1 MSKIGIA
8 KMNENIKPFIKFFID
23 IAISLFSLIVSYAF
37 LYSFKFIGNNIID
50 IFSQFSL
57 FVLGYIIS
65 SYITKNYA
73 SIWAYASLNEIF
85 RLASNV
91 LMSFLIL
98 VIFAFVLRLE
108 VNYKVLILFYLLFS
122 FFAANARILRRFIKE
137 REDILPGTKK
147 TIIVG
152 ANKKTNEFLKN
163 PHNRNSYN
171 ILGILDDKYD
181 KGKKIFDY
189 NIIGTTADLKNIIKE
204 LDIEIVI
211 YSGIFDD
218 NLFLKKSLL
227 REVIN
232 LSVSF
237 LTIDQSLKQDI
248 PLSLSSMNQVREIE
262 DTLLNKVDSENSKN
276 ILVTGGGG
284 YIGIH
289 LVNML
294 LDDDYNVT
302 ILDNFTFGKNSINH
316 IKDHPKLTVIDG
328 DVANIK
334 DLVKAVKNNKYV
346 IALAAIVGDPASSID
361 AEETLNLNYESSK
374 ILTEICNFYEVEKLV
389 FASSCSV
396 YGASTSGYLTED
408 SALNPVSL
416 YARTRIYSENYILD
430 NSKITSPTILR
441 LSTVFGFSPRMRYD
455 LVVNTLLIRALRDKK
470 FSVFGGDQWR
480 PFVHC
485 KDVARAFKL
494 VIESDKKVTHKQI
507 FNVGSDDMNFTIDQI
522 GDKVSAKFPEAEYN
536 TVDEDVD
543 KRNYKVSFNKIVTQ
557 LGFEKKYDIEMGLD
571 EMIEKISQDDSLLD
585 YEDKVYS
592 NFSQLKDSFSES

>member
-1 MSKIGIA
+1 
-8 KMNENIKPFIKFFID
+8 MNEYTKPFVKFFID
-23 IAISLFSLIVSYAF
+23 IVISLFSLIISYAF
-37 LYSFKFIGNNIID
+37 LYNFQYIVNNTID
-50 IFSQFSL
+50 ILSL
-57 FVLGYIIS
+57 FSIFILGYIIS
-65 SYITKNYA
+65 SYLTKNYA

-91 LMSFLIL
+91 LISFLFLI
-98 VIFAFVLRLE
+98 IFAFFFRLE
-108 VNYKVLILFYLLFS
+108 INYKALILFYLLFS
-122 FFAANARILRRFIKE
+122 FFAANARLLRRFIKE
-137 REDILPGTKK
+137 REDILFGTKK

-181 KGKKIFDY
+181 KGKKIFNY
-189 NIIGTTADLKNIIKE
+189 NVIGTTADLKNIIKE

-211 YSGIFDD
+211 YSGVFDD
-218 NLFLKKSLL
+218 NLFLKKSFL

-237 LTIDQSLKQDI
+237 LTIEQSLKQDI

-262 DTLLNKVDSENSKN
+262 DTLLHKVDSEKSKN
-276 ILVTGGGG
+276 ILVTGGAG

-289 LVNML
+289 LVQML

-316 IKDHPKLTVIDG
+316 IKDHPKLTVIEG

-346 IALAAIVGDPASSID
+346 VALAAIVGDPASSID

-408 SALNPVSL
+408 SPLNPVSL

-441 LSTVFGFSPRMRYD
+441 LSTVFGFSSRMRYD

-485 KDVARAFKL
+485 NDVARAFKL
-494 VIESDKKVTHKQI
+494 IIESDRKVTHKQI

-543 KRNYKVSFNKIVTQ
+543 KRNYKVSFNKIITQ
-557 LGFEKKYDIEMGLD
+557 LGFEKKYDIEMGLE
-571 EMIEKISQDDSLLD
+571 EMIEKINEDDSLLD
-585 YEDKVYS
+585 YEDKIYS
-592 NFSQLKDSFSES
+592 NFSQLKDSFSEW

>member
-1 MSKIGIA
+1 
-8 KMNENIKPFIKFFID
+8 MNEYTKPFVKFFID
-23 IAISLFSLIVSYAF
+23 IVISLFSLIISYAF
-37 LYSFKFIGNNIID
+37 LYNFQFIGNNTID
-50 IFSQFSL
+50 ILSL
-57 FVLGYIIS
+57 FSVFILGYIIS
-65 SYITKNYA
+65 SYLTKNYA

-91 LMSFLIL
+91 LISFLFLI
-98 VIFAFVLRLE
+98 IFAFFFRLE
-108 VNYKVLILFYLLFS
+108 INYKALILFYLLFS
-122 FFAANARILRRFIKE
+122 FFAANARLLRRFIKE
-137 REDILPGTKK
+137 REDILFGTKK

-181 KGKKIFDY
+181 KGKKIFNY
-189 NIIGTTADLKNIIKE
+189 NVIGTTADLKNIIKE

-211 YSGIFDD
+211 YSGVFDD
-218 NLFLKKSLL
+218 NLFLKKSFL

-237 LTIDQSLKQDI
+237 LTIEQSLKQDI

-262 DTLLNKVDSENSKN
+262 DTLLHKVDSEKSKN
-276 ILVTGGGG
+276 ILVTGGAG

-289 LVNML
+289 LVQML

-316 IKDHPKLTVIDG
+316 IKDHPKLTVIEG

-346 IALAAIVGDPASSID
+346 VALAAIVGDPASSIN

-408 SALNPVSL
+408 SPLNPVSL

-485 KDVARAFKL
+485 NDVARAFKL
-494 VIESDKKVTHKQI
+494 IIESDRKVTHKQI

-543 KRNYKVSFNKIVTQ
+543 KRNYKVSFNKIITQ
-557 LGFEKKYDIEMGLD
+557 LGFEKKYDIEMGLE
-571 EMIEKISQDDSLLD
+571 EMIEKINEDNSLLD
-585 YEDKVYS
+585 YEDKIYS
-592 NFSQLKDSFSES
+592 NFSQLKDSFSE

>member
-1 MSKIGIA
+1 
-8 KMNENIKPFIKFFID
+8 MNEYTKPFIKFFID
-23 IAISLFSLIVSYAF
+23 VFIALFSLIISYAF
-37 LYSFKFIGNNIID
+37 LYNFQFIGSNAID
-50 IFSQFSL
+50 ILSLFSL
-57 FVLGYIIS
+57 FMFGYIIS
-65 SYITKNYA
+65 SYLTKNYA

-91 LMSFLIL
+91 VISFLI
-98 VIFAFVLRLE
+98 VIISAFFFGLE
-108 VNYKVLILFYLLFS
+108 INYKALILFYLLFS
-122 FFAANARILRRFIKE
+122 FFAANARLLRRFIKE
-137 REDILPGTKK
+137 REDILFGTKK
-147 TIIVG
+147 TIIIG

-163 PHNRNSYN
+163 PHNRHSYN
-171 ILGILDDKYD
+171 IIGILDDKYD
-181 KGKKIFDY
+181 KGKKIFNYDV
-189 NIIGTTADLKNIIKE
+189 IGTTADLKKIIKE
-204 LDIEIVI
+204 KDIEIVI
-211 YSGIFDD
+211 YSGVFDD
-218 NLFLKKSLL
+218 NLFLKKSFL

-237 LTIDQSLKQDI
+237 LTIEQSLKQDI

-262 DTLLNKVDSENSKN
+262 DTLLHKVDSEKSKN
-276 ILVTGGGG
+276 ILVTGGAG

-289 LVNML
+289 LVQML

-302 ILDNFTFGKNSINH
+302 ILDNFTFGKSSINH
-316 IKDHPKLTVIDG
+316 IINHPKLTVIEG

-334 DLVKAVKNNKYV
+334 DLVKAVKNNRYV

-408 SALNPVSL
+408 SPLNPVSL

-455 LVVNTLLIRALRDKK
+455 LVVNTLLIRALKDKK

-485 KDVARAFKL
+485 YDVARAFKL
-494 VIESDKKVTHKQI
+494 AIESDRKATHKQI

-522 GDKVSAKFPEAEYN
+522 GDKVSAKFPHAEYN

-543 KRNYKVSFNKIVTQ
+543 KRNYKVSFDKITTK

-571 EMIEKISQDDSLLD
+571 EMIEKINEDDSLLD
-585 YEDKVYS
+585 YEDKIYS
-592 NFSQLKDSFSES
+592 NFSQLKDSFLES

>member
-1 MSKIGIA
+1 
-8 KMNENIKPFIKFFID
+8 MNEYTKPFIKFLID
-23 IAISLFSLIVSYAF
+23 IIISQFSLIVSYAF
-37 LYSFKFIGNNIID
+37 LYNFQFIGNNFLD
-50 IFSQFSL
+50 ILSLFSL
-57 FVLGYIIS
+57 FMFGYIVS
-65 SYITKNYA
+65 SYLTKNYA

-91 LMSFLIL
+91 VISFLI
-98 VIFAFVLRLE
+98 VIISAFFFGLE
-108 VNYKVLILFYLLFS
+108 INYKALILFYLLFS
-122 FFAANARILRRFIKE
+122 FFAANARLLRRFIKE
-137 REDILPGTKK
+137 REDILFGTKK
-147 TIIVG
+147 TIIIG

-163 PHNRNSYN
+163 PHNRHSYN
-171 ILGILDDKYD
+171 IIGILDDKYD
-181 KGKKIFDY
+181 KGKKIFNYDV
-189 NIIGTTADLKNIIKE
+189 IGTTADLKKIIKE
-204 LDIEIVI
+204 KDIEIVI
-211 YSGIFDD
+211 YSGVFDD
-218 NLFLKKSLL
+218 NLFLKKSFL

-237 LTIDQSLKQDI
+237 LTIEQSLKQDI

-262 DTLLNKVDSENSKN
+262 DTLLHKVDSEKSKN
-276 ILVTGGGG
+276 ILVTGGAG

-289 LVNML
+289 LVQML

-302 ILDNFTFGKNSINH
+302 ILDNFTFGKSSINH
-316 IKDHPKLTVIDG
+316 IINHPKLTVIEG

-334 DLVKAVKNNKYV
+334 DLVKAVKNNRYV

-408 SALNPVSL
+408 SPLNPVSL

-455 LVVNTLLIRALRDKK
+455 LVVNTLLIRALKDKK

-485 KDVARAFKL
+485 YDVARAFKL
-494 VIESDKKVTHKQI
+494 AIESDRKATHKQI

-522 GDKVSAKFPEAEYN
+522 GDKVSAKFPHAEYN

-543 KRNYKVSFNKIVTQ
+543 KRNYKVSFDKITTK

-571 EMIEKISQDDSLLD
+571 EMIEKINEDDSLLD
-585 YEDKVYS
+585 YEDKIYS
-592 NFSQLKDSFSES
+592 NFSQLKDSFLES

>member
-1 MSKIGIA
+1 MSKMRIDN
-8 KMNENIKPFIKFFID
+8 MNENIKPIIKFLID
-23 IAISLFSLIVSYAF
+23 IVISLFSLIICYAF
-37 LYSFKFIGNNIID
+37 LYSFKFVGNNAVD
-50 IFSQFSL
+50 IFFQFSL
-57 FVLGYIIS
+57 FMFGYIIS
-65 SYITKNYA
+65 SYLTKNYA

-91 LMSFLIL
+91 LISFLIL
-98 VIFAFVLRLE
+98 IISAFFIGLE
-108 VNYKVLILFYLLFS
+108 INYKALILFYLLFS
-122 FFAANARILRRFIKE
+122 FFAANARLLRRFIKE
-137 REDILPGTKK
+137 REDILFGTKK

-152 ANKKTNEFLKN
+152 VNKKTNEFLKN

-171 ILGILDDKYD
+171 IIGILDDKYD

-189 NIIGTTADLKNIIKE
+189 NVIGTTADLKNIIKE
-204 LDIEIVI
+204 YDIEIVI

-237 LTIDQSLKQDI
+237 LTIEQSLKQDI

-262 DTLLNKVDSENSKN
+262 DTLLNKMDSQKSKN
-276 ILVTGGGG
+276 ILVTGGAG

-289 LVNML
+289 LVQML

-316 IKDHPKLTVIDG
+316 IIDHPRLNVIEG

-334 DLVKAVKNNKYV
+334 DLVKAVKNNRYV
-346 IALAAIVGDPASSID
+346 VALAAIVGDPASSID

-408 SALNPVSL
+408 SPLNPVSL

-485 KDVARAFKL
+485 NDVARAFKL
-494 VIESDKKVTHKQI
+494 AIESDKKVTHKQI

-571 EMIEKISQDDSLLD
+571 EMIDKIIKDDSLLD

-592 NFSQLKDSFSES
+592 NFSQLKDSFLES

>member
-1 MSKIGIA
+1 
-8 KMNENIKPFIKFFID
+8 MNENIKPFIKFFID

-50 IFSQFSL
+50 ISSQFSL

-98 VIFAFVLRLE
+98 VIFAFALRIE

-122 FFAANARILRRFIKE
+122 FFAANARLLRRFINE
-137 REDILPGTKK
+137 REDILSGTKK

-248 PLSLSSMNQVREIE
+248 PLSISSMNQVREIE

-543 KRNYKVSFNKIVTQ
+543 KRNYKVSFNKIVKQ

>member
-1 MSKIGIA
+1 MK
-8 KMNENIKPFIKFFID
+8 EYTKPFIKFFID
-23 IAISLFSLIVSYAF
+23 VFIALFSLIISYAF
-37 LYSFKFIGNNIID
+37 LYNFQFIGSNAID
-50 IFSQFSL
+50 ILSLFSL
-57 FVLGYIIS
+57 FMFGYIIS
-65 SYITKNYA
+65 SYLTKNYA

-91 LMSFLIL
+91 VISFLI
-98 VIFAFVLRLE
+98 VIISALFFGLE
-108 VNYKVLILFYLLFS
+108 INYKALILFYLLFS
-122 FFAANARILRRFIKE
+122 FFAANARLLRRFIKE
-137 REDILPGTKK
+137 REDILFGTKK
-147 TIIVG
+147 TIIIG

-163 PHNRNSYN
+163 PHNRHSYN
-171 ILGILDDKYD
+171 IIGILDDKYD
-181 KGKKIFDY
+181 KGKKIFNYDV
-189 NIIGTTADLKNIIKE
+189 IGTTADLKKIIKE
-204 LDIEIVI
+204 KDIEIVI
-211 YSGIFDD
+211 YSGVFDD
-218 NLFLKKSLL
+218 NLFLKKSFL

-237 LTIDQSLKQDI
+237 LTIEQSLKQDI

-262 DTLLNKVDSENSKN
+262 DTLLHKVDSEKSKN
-276 ILVTGGGG
+276 ILVTGGAG

-289 LVNML
+289 LVQML

-302 ILDNFTFGKNSINH
+302 ILDNFTFGKSSINH
-316 IKDHPKLTVIDG
+316 IINHPKLTIIEG

-334 DLVKAVKNNKYV
+334 DLVKAVKNNRYV

-408 SALNPVSL
+408 SPLNPVSL

-455 LVVNTLLIRALRDKK
+455 LVVNTLLIRALKDKK

-485 KDVARAFKL
+485 YDVARAFKL
-494 VIESDKKVTHKQI
+494 AIESDRKATHKQI
-507 FNVGSDDMNFTIDQI
+507 FNVGSNDMNFTIDQI
-522 GDKVSAKFPEAEYN
+522 GDKVSAKFPHAEYN

-543 KRNYKVSFNKIVTQ
+543 KRNYKVSFDKITTK

-571 EMIEKISQDDSLLD
+571 EMIEKINEDDSLLD
-585 YEDKVYS
+585 YEDKIYS
-592 NFSQLKDSFSES
+592 NFSQLKDSFLES

>member
-1 MSKIGIA
+1 
-8 KMNENIKPFIKFFID
+8 MNENIKSIIKFLID
-23 IAISLFSLIVSYAF
+23 IVISLFSLIISYAF
-37 LYSFKFIGNNIID
+37 LYSFKFVGNNAVD

-57 FVLGYIIS
+57 FMFGYIVS
-65 SYITKNYA
+65 SYLTKNYA
-73 SIWAYASLNEIF
+73 SIWAYASLNEVF

-91 LMSFLIL
+91 LISFLIL
-98 VIFAFVLRLE
+98 IISAFLFGLNI
-108 VNYKVLILFYLLFS
+108 NYKALILFYLLFS
-122 FFAANARILRRFIKE
+122 FFAANARLLRRFINE
-137 REDILPGTKK
+137 REDILLGTKK

-163 PHNRNSYN
+163 PNNRNSYN
-171 ILGILDDKYD
+171 IVGILDDKYD
-181 KGKKIFDY
+181 KGKKISNYDV
-189 NIIGTTADLKNIIKE
+189 IGTTADFRKIIKE
-204 LDIEIVI
+204 KDIEIVI
-211 YSGIFDD
+211 YSGVFDD
-218 NLFLKKSLL
+218 NLFLKKSFL

-237 LTIDQSLKQDI
+237 LTIEQSLKQDI

-262 DTLLNKVDSENSKN
+262 DTLLHKVDSEKSKN
-276 ILVTGGGG
+276 ILVTGGAG

-289 LVNML
+289 LVQML

-302 ILDNFTFGKNSINH
+302 ILDNFTFGKSSINH
-316 IKDHPKLTVIDG
+316 IINHPKLTVIEG
-328 DVANIK
+328 DVTNIK
-334 DLVKAVKNNKYV
+334 DLVKAVKNNRYV

-389 FASSCSV
+389 FASTCSV

-408 SALNPVSL
+408 SPLNPVSL

-455 LVVNTLLIRALRDKK
+455 LVVNTLLIRALKDKK

-485 KDVARAFKL
+485 YDVARAFKL
-494 VIESDKKVTHKQI
+494 AIESDRKATHKQI
-507 FNVGSDDMNFTIDQI
+507 FNVGSDDMNFTINQI
-522 GDKVSAKFPEAEYN
+522 GDKVSAKFPHAEYN
-536 TVDEDVD
+536 IVDEDVD
-543 KRNYKVSFNKIVTQ
+543 KRNYKVSFDKITTK

-571 EMIEKISQDDSLLD
+571 EMIEKINEDDSLLD
-585 YEDKVYS
+585 YEDKIYS
-592 NFSQLKDSFSES
+592 NFSQLKDSFLES

>member
-1 MSKIGIA
+1 
-8 KMNENIKPFIKFFID
+8 MNEYTKPFIKFFID
-23 IAISLFSLIVSYAF
+23 VFIALFSLIISYAF
-37 LYSFKFIGNNIID
+37 LYNFQFIGSNATD
-50 IFSQFSL
+50 ILSLFSL
-57 FVLGYIIS
+57 FMFGYIIS
-65 SYITKNYA
+65 SYLTKNYA

-91 LMSFLIL
+91 VISFLIL
-98 VIFAFVLRLE
+98 TISAFFFGLE
-108 VNYKVLILFYLLFS
+108 INYKALILFYLLFS
-122 FFAANARILRRFIKE
+122 FFAANARLLRRFIKE
-137 REDILPGTKK
+137 REDILLGTKK

-152 ANKKTNEFLKN
+152 VNKKTNEFLKN

-189 NIIGTTADLKNIIKE
+189 NVIGTTADLKNIIKE

-211 YSGIFDD
+211 YSGIFDN

-237 LTIDQSLKQDI
+237 LTIEQSLKQDI
-248 PLSLSSMNQVREIE
+248 PLSLSTMNQVREIE
-262 DTLLNKVDSENSKN
+262 DTLLKKVDSEKSKN
-276 ILVTGGGG
+276 ILVTGGAG

-289 LVNML
+289 LVQML

-316 IKDHPKLTVIDG
+316 IKDHPKLTVIEG

-408 SALNPVSL
+408 SPLNPVSL

-494 VIESDKKVTHKQI
+494 AIESDKKVTHKQI

-571 EMIEKISQDDSLLD
+571 EMIDKIIKDDSLLD

-592 NFSQLKDSFSES
+592 NFSQLKDSFLES

>member
-1 MSKIGIA
+1 MRIDN
-8 KMNENIKPFIKFFID
+8 MNENIKPIIKFLID
-23 IAISLFSLIVSYAF
+23 IVISLFSLIICYAF
-37 LYSFKFIGNNIID
+37 LYSFKFVGNNAVD
-50 IFSQFSL
+50 IFFQFSL
-57 FVLGYIIS
+57 FMFGYIIS
-65 SYITKNYA
+65 SYLTKNYA

-91 LMSFLIL
+91 LISFLIL
-98 VIFAFVLRLE
+98 IISAFFIGLE
-108 VNYKVLILFYLLFS
+108 INYKALILFYLLFS
-122 FFAANARILRRFIKE
+122 FFAANARLLRRFIKE
-137 REDILPGTKK
+137 REDILFGTKK

-152 ANKKTNEFLKN
+152 VNKKTNEFLKN

-171 ILGILDDKYD
+171 IIGILDDKYD

-189 NIIGTTADLKNIIKE
+189 NVIGTTADLKNIIKE
-204 LDIEIVI
+204 YDIEIVI

-237 LTIDQSLKQDI
+237 LTIEQSLKQDI

-262 DTLLNKVDSENSKN
+262 DTLLNKMDSQKSKN
-276 ILVTGGGG
+276 ILVTGGAG

-289 LVNML
+289 LVQML

-316 IKDHPKLTVIDG
+316 IIDHPRLNVIEG

-334 DLVKAVKNNKYV
+334 DLVKAVKNNRYV
-346 IALAAIVGDPASSID
+346 VALAAIVGDPASSID

-408 SALNPVSL
+408 SPLNPVSL

-485 KDVARAFKL
+485 NDVARAFKL
-494 VIESDKKVTHKQI
+494 AIESDKKVTHKQI

-571 EMIEKISQDDSLLD
+571 EMIDKIIKDDSLLD

-592 NFSQLKDSFSES
+592 NFSQLKDSFLES

>member
-1 MSKIGIA
+1 
-8 KMNENIKPFIKFFID
+8 MNENIKPIIKFLID
-23 IAISLFSLIVSYAF
+23 IVISLLSLIISYAF
-37 LYSFKFIGNNIID
+37 LYSFKFVGNNAVD
-50 IFSQFSL
+50 IFSQFNL
-57 FVLGYIIS
+57 FIFGYIIS
-65 SYITKNYA
+65 SYLTKNYA

-91 LMSFLIL
+91 VISFLI
-98 VIFAFVLRLE
+98 VIIFAFFFGLQI
-108 VNYKVLILFYLLFS
+108 NYKALILFYLLFS
-122 FFAANARILRRFIKE
+122 FFAASARLLRRFIKE
-137 REDILPGTKK
+137 REDILFGAKK

-152 ANKKTNEFLKN
+152 ANKKANEFLKN

-171 ILGILDDKYD
+171 IVGILDDKYER
-181 KGKKIFDY
+181 GKKVFNYDV
-189 NIIGTTADLKNIIKE
+189 IGTTADLKNIIKE
-204 LDIEIVI
+204 FDIEIVI

-262 DTLLNKVDSENSKN
+262 DTLLHKVDSEKSKN
-276 ILVTGGGG
+276 VLVTGGAG

-289 LVNML
+289 LVQML
-294 LDDDYNVT
+294 LDDDYDVT
-302 ILDNFTFGKNSINH
+302 ILDNFTFGKSSINH
-316 IKDHPKLTVIDG
+316 IKDHPKLTVMEG

-334 DLVKAVKNNKYV
+334 DLVKAVKNNTYV

-408 SALNPVSL
+408 SPLNPVSL

-485 KDVARAFKL
+485 NDVARAFKL
-494 VIESDKKVTHKQI
+494 VIESDKKETHKQI

-522 GDKVSAKFPEAEYN
+522 GDKVSTKFPEAEYN

-557 LGFEKKYDIEMGLD
+557 LGFEKNYDIEMGLD
-571 EMIEKISQDDSLLD
+571 EMIEKINEDDSLLD

>member
-1 MSKIGIA
+1 
-8 KMNENIKPFIKFFID
+8 MNEYIKPFIKFFID
-23 IAISLFSLIVSYAF
+23 VFIALFSLIISYAF
-37 LYSFKFIGNNIID
+37 LYNFQFIGSNAID
-50 IFSQFSL
+50 ILSLFSL
-57 FVLGYIIS
+57 FMFGYIIS
-65 SYITKNYA
+65 SYLTKNYA

-91 LMSFLIL
+91 VISFLI
-98 VIFAFVLRLE
+98 VIISAFFFGLE
-108 VNYKVLILFYLLFS
+108 INYKALILFYLLFS
-122 FFAANARILRRFIKE
+122 FFAANARLLRRFIKE
-137 REDILPGTKK
+137 REDILFGTKK
-147 TIIVG
+147 TIIIG

-163 PHNRNSYN
+163 PHNRHSYN
-171 ILGILDDKYD
+171 IIGILDDKYD
-181 KGKKIFDY
+181 KGKKIFNYDV
-189 NIIGTTADLKNIIKE
+189 IGTTADLKKIIEEK
-204 LDIEIVI
+204 DIEIVI
-211 YSGIFDD
+211 YSGVFDN
-218 NLFLKKSLL
+218 NLFLKKSFL

-237 LTIDQSLKQDI
+237 LTIEQSLKQDI

-262 DTLLNKVDSENSKN
+262 DTLLHKVDSEKSKN
-276 ILVTGGGG
+276 ILVTGGAG

-289 LVNML
+289 LVQML

-302 ILDNFTFGKNSINH
+302 ILDNFTFGKSSINH
-316 IKDHPKLTVIDG
+316 IINHPKLTVIEG

-334 DLVKAVKNNKYV
+334 DLVKAVKNNRYV

-408 SALNPVSL
+408 SPLNPVSL

-455 LVVNTLLIRALRDKK
+455 LVVNTLLIRALKDKK

-485 KDVARAFKL
+485 YDVARAFKL
-494 VIESDKKVTHKQI
+494 AIESDRKATHKQI

-522 GDKVSAKFPEAEYN
+522 GDKVSAKFPHAEYN

-543 KRNYKVSFNKIVTQ
+543 KRNYKVSFDKITTK
-557 LGFEKKYDIEMGLD
+557 LGFEKKYDIEMGLN
-571 EMIEKISQDDSLLD
+571 EMIEKINEDDSLLD
-585 YEDKVYS
+585 YEDKIYS
-592 NFSQLKDSFSES
+592 NFSQLKDSFLES

>member
-1 MSKIGIA
+1 
-8 KMNENIKPFIKFFID
+8 MNEYTKPFIKFFID
-23 IAISLFSLIVSYAF
+23 VFIALFSLIISYAF
-37 LYSFKFIGNNIID
+37 LYNFQFIGSNAID
-50 IFSQFSL
+50 ILSLFSL
-57 FVLGYIIS
+57 FMFGYIIS
-65 SYITKNYA
+65 SYLTKNYA

-91 LMSFLIL
+91 VISFLI
-98 VIFAFVLRLE
+98 VIISAFFFGLE
-108 VNYKVLILFYLLFS
+108 INYKALILFYLLFS
-122 FFAANARILRRFIKE
+122 FFAANARLLRRFIKE
-137 REDILPGTKK
+137 REDILFGTKK
-147 TIIVG
+147 TIIIG

-163 PHNRNSYN
+163 PHNRHSYN
-171 ILGILDDKYD
+171 IIGILDDKYD
-181 KGKKIFDY
+181 KGKKIFNYDV
-189 NIIGTTADLKNIIKE
+189 IGTTADLKKIIKE
-204 LDIEIVI
+204 KDIEIVI
-211 YSGIFDD
+211 YSGVFDD
-218 NLFLKKSLL
+218 NLFLKKSFL

-237 LTIDQSLKQDI
+237 LTIEQSLKQDI

-262 DTLLNKVDSENSKN
+262 DTLLHKVDSEKSKN
-276 ILVTGGGG
+276 ILVTGGAG

-289 LVNML
+289 LVQML

-302 ILDNFTFGKNSINH
+302 ILDNFTFGKSSINH
-316 IKDHPKLTVIDG
+316 IINHPKLTVIEG

-334 DLVKAVKNNKYV
+334 DLVKAVKNNRYV

-408 SALNPVSL
+408 SPLNPVSL

-455 LVVNTLLIRALRDKK
+455 LVVNTLLIRALKDKK

-485 KDVARAFKL
+485 YDVARAFKL
-494 VIESDKKVTHKQI
+494 AIESDRKATHKQI

-522 GDKVSAKFPEAEYN
+522 GDKVSAKFPHAEYN

-543 KRNYKVSFNKIVTQ
+543 KRNYKVSFDKITTK
-557 LGFEKKYDIEMGLD
+557 LGFEKKYDIEMGLN
-571 EMIEKISQDDSLLD
+571 EMIEKINEDDSLLD
-585 YEDKVYS
+585 YEDKIYS
-592 NFSQLKDSFSES
+592 NFSQLKDSFLES

>member
-1 MSKIGIA
+1 
-8 KMNENIKPFIKFFID
+8 MNEYTKPFIKFFID
-23 IAISLFSLIVSYAF
+23 VFIALFSLIISYAF
-37 LYSFKFIGNNIID
+37 LYNFQFIGSNAID
-50 IFSQFSL
+50 ILSLFSL
-57 FVLGYIIS
+57 FMFGYIIS
-65 SYITKNYA
+65 SYLTKNYA

-91 LMSFLIL
+91 VISFLI
-98 VIFAFVLRLE
+98 VIISAFFFGLE
-108 VNYKVLILFYLLFS
+108 INYKALILFYLLFS
-122 FFAANARILRRFIKE
+122 FFAANARLLRRFIKE
-137 REDILPGTKK
+137 REDILFGTKK
-147 TIIVG
+147 TIIIG

-163 PHNRNSYN
+163 PHNRHSYN
-171 ILGILDDKYD
+171 IIGILDDKYD
-181 KGKKIFDY
+181 KGKKIFNYDV
-189 NIIGTTADLKNIIKE
+189 IGTTADLKKIIKE
-204 LDIEIVI
+204 KDIEIVI
-211 YSGIFDD
+211 YSGVFDD
-218 NLFLKKSLL
+218 NLFLKKSFL

-237 LTIDQSLKQDI
+237 LTIEQSLKQDI

-262 DTLLNKVDSENSKN
+262 DTLLHKVDSEKSKN
-276 ILVTGGGG
+276 ILVTGGAG

-289 LVNML
+289 LVQML

-302 ILDNFTFGKNSINH
+302 ILDNFTFGKSSINH
-316 IKDHPKLTVIDG
+316 IINHPKLTVIEG

-334 DLVKAVKNNKYV
+334 DLVKAVKNNRYV

-408 SALNPVSL
+408 SPLNPVSL

-455 LVVNTLLIRALRDKK
+455 LVVNTLLIRALKDKK

-485 KDVARAFKL
+485 YDVARAFKL
-494 VIESDKKVTHKQI
+494 AIESDIKATHKQI

-522 GDKVSAKFPEAEYN
+522 GDKVSAKFPHAEYN

-543 KRNYKVSFNKIVTQ
+543 KRNYKVSFDKITTK

-571 EMIEKISQDDSLLD
+571 EMIEKINEDDSLLD
-585 YEDKVYS
+585 YEDKIYS
-592 NFSQLKDSFSES
+592 NFSQLKDSFLES

>member
-1 MSKIGIA
+1 
-8 KMNENIKPFIKFFID
+8 MNEYTKPFIKFFID
-23 IAISLFSLIVSYAF
+23 VFIALFSLIISYAF
-37 LYSFKFIGNNIID
+37 LYNFQFIGSNAID
-50 IFSQFSL
+50 ILSLFSL
-57 FVLGYIIS
+57 FMFGYIIS
-65 SYITKNYA
+65 SYLTKNYA

-91 LMSFLIL
+91 VISFLI
-98 VIFAFVLRLE
+98 VIISAFFFGLE
-108 VNYKVLILFYLLFS
+108 INYKALILFYLLFS
-122 FFAANARILRRFIKE
+122 FFAASARLLRRFIKE
-137 REDILPGTKK
+137 REDILFGTKK
-147 TIIVG
+147 TIIIG

-163 PHNRNSYN
+163 PHNRHSYN
-171 ILGILDDKYD
+171 IIGILDDKYD
-181 KGKKIFDY
+181 KGKKIFNYDV
-189 NIIGTTADLKNIIKE
+189 IGTTADLKKIIKE
-204 LDIEIVI
+204 KDIEIVI
-211 YSGIFDD
+211 YSGVFDD
-218 NLFLKKSLL
+218 NLFLKKSFL

-237 LTIDQSLKQDI
+237 LTIEQSLKQDI

-262 DTLLNKVDSENSKN
+262 DTLLHKVDSEKSKN
-276 ILVTGGGG
+276 ILVTGGAG

-289 LVNML
+289 LVQML

-302 ILDNFTFGKNSINH
+302 ILDNFTFGKSSINH
-316 IKDHPKLTVIDG
+316 IINHPKLTVIEG

-334 DLVKAVKNNKYV
+334 DLVKAVKNNRYV
-346 IALAAIVGDPASSID
+346 VALAAIVGDPASSID

-408 SALNPVSL
+408 SPLNPVSL

-455 LVVNTLLIRALRDKK
+455 LVVNTLLIRALKDKK

-485 KDVARAFKL
+485 YDVARAFKL
-494 VIESDKKVTHKQI
+494 AIESDRKATHKQI

-522 GDKVSAKFPEAEYN
+522 GDKVSAKFPHAKYN

-543 KRNYKVSFNKIVTQ
+543 KRNYKVSFDKITTK
-557 LGFEKKYDIEMGLD
+557 LGFEKKYDIEMGLN
-571 EMIEKISQDDSLLD
+571 EMIEKINEDDSLLD
-585 YEDKVYS
+585 YEDKIYS
-592 NFSQLKDSFSES
+592 NFSQLKDSFLES

>member
-1 MSKIGIA
+1 
-8 KMNENIKPFIKFFID
+8 MNEYTKPFIKFFID
-23 IAISLFSLIVSYAF
+23 VFIALFSLIISYAF
-37 LYSFKFIGNNIID
+37 LYNFQFIGSNAID
-50 IFSQFSL
+50 ILSLFSL
-57 FVLGYIIS
+57 FMFGYIIS
-65 SYITKNYA
+65 SYLTKNYA

-91 LMSFLIL
+91 VISFLI
-98 VIFAFVLRLE
+98 VIISAFFFGLE
-108 VNYKVLILFYLLFS
+108 INYKALILFYLLFS
-122 FFAANARILRRFIKE
+122 FFAANARLLRRFIKE
-137 REDILPGTKK
+137 REDILFGTKK
-147 TIIVG
+147 TIIIG

-163 PHNRNSYN
+163 PHNRHSYN
-171 ILGILDDKYD
+171 IIGILDDKYD
-181 KGKKIFDY
+181 KGKKIFNYDV
-189 NIIGTTADLKNIIKE
+189 IGTTADLKKIIKE
-204 LDIEIVI
+204 KDIEIVI
-211 YSGIFDD
+211 YSGVFDD
-218 NLFLKKSLL
+218 NLFLKKSFL

-237 LTIDQSLKQDI
+237 LTIEQSLKQDI

-262 DTLLNKVDSENSKN
+262 DTLLHKVDSEKSKN
-276 ILVTGGGG
+276 ILVTGGAG

-289 LVNML
+289 LVQML

-302 ILDNFTFGKNSINH
+302 ILDNFTFGKSSINH
-316 IKDHPKLTVIDG
+316 IINHPKLTVIEG

-334 DLVKAVKNNKYV
+334 DLVKAVKNNRYV

-408 SALNPVSL
+408 SPLNPVSL

-455 LVVNTLLIRALRDKK
+455 LVVNTLLIRALKDKK

-485 KDVARAFKL
+485 YDVARAFKL
-494 VIESDKKVTHKQI
+494 AIESDRKATHKQI

-522 GDKVSAKFPEAEYN
+522 GDKVSAKFPHAQYN

-543 KRNYKVSFNKIVTQ
+543 KRNYKVSFDKITTK
-557 LGFEKKYDIEMGLD
+557 LGFEKKYDIEMGLN
-571 EMIEKISQDDSLLD
+571 EMIEKINEDDSLLD
-585 YEDKVYS
+585 YEDKIYS
-592 NFSQLKDSFSES
+592 NFSQLKDSFLES

>member
-1 MSKIGIA
+1 MTS
-8 KMNENIKPFIKFFID
+8 
-23 IAISLFSLIVSYAF
+23 
-37 LYSFKFIGNNIID
+37 
-50 IFSQFSL
+50 
-57 FVLGYIIS
+57 
-65 SYITKNYA
+65 
-73 SIWAYASLNEIF
+73 
-85 RLASNV
+85 
-91 LMSFLIL
+91 
-98 VIFAFVLRLE
+98 
-108 VNYKVLILFYLLFS
+108 
-122 FFAANARILRRFIKE
+122 IKE
-137 REDILPGTKK
+137 
-147 TIIVG
+147 
-152 ANKKTNEFLKN
+152 
-163 PHNRNSYN
+163 
-171 ILGILDDKYD
+171 
-181 KGKKIFDY
+181 KKIFNY
-189 NIIGTTADLKNIIKE
+189 NVIGNTAELKNIIKE

-248 PLSLSSMNQVREIE
+248 PLSLSSMDQVREIE
-262 DTLLNKVDSENSKN
+262 DTLLHKVESEKSKN
-276 ILVTGGGG
+276 ILVTGGAG

-289 LVNML
+289 LVQML
-294 LDDDYNVT
+294 LDDNYNVT

-334 DLVKAVKNNKYV
+334 HLVKAVKNNKYV

-408 SALNPVSL
+408 SPLNPVSL

-494 VIESDKKVTHKQI
+494 AIESDKKVTHKQI

-543 KRNYKVSFNKIVTQ
+543 KRNYKVSFNKIDKQ
-557 LGFEKKYDIEMGLD
+557 LGFEKI
-571 EMIEKISQDDSLLD
+571 
-585 YEDKVYS
+585 
-592 NFSQLKDSFSES
+592 

>member
-1 MSKIGIA
+1 
-8 KMNENIKPFIKFFID
+8 MNEYTKPFIKFLID
-23 IAISLFSLIVSYAF
+23 IIISQFSLIVSYAF
-37 LYSFKFIGNNIID
+37 LYNFQFIGNNFLD
-50 IFSQFSL
+50 ILSQFSL
-57 FVLGYIIS
+57 FMFGYIIS
-65 SYITKNYA
+65 SYLTKNYA

-91 LMSFLIL
+91 VISFLI
-98 VIFAFVLRLE
+98 VIISAFFFGLE
-108 VNYKVLILFYLLFS
+108 INYKALILFYLLFS
-122 FFAANARILRRFIKE
+122 FFAANARLLRRFIKE
-137 REDILPGTKK
+137 REDILFGTKK
-147 TIIVG
+147 TIIIG

-163 PHNRNSYN
+163 PHNRHSYN
-171 ILGILDDKYD
+171 IIGILDDKYD
-181 KGKKIFDY
+181 KGKKIFNYDV
-189 NIIGTTADLKNIIKE
+189 IGTTADLKKIIKE
-204 LDIEIVI
+204 KDIEIVI
-211 YSGIFDD
+211 YSGVFDD
-218 NLFLKKSLL
+218 NLFLKKSFL

-237 LTIDQSLKQDI
+237 LTIEQSLKQDI

-262 DTLLNKVDSENSKN
+262 DTLLHKVDSEKSKN
-276 ILVTGGGG
+276 ILVTGGAG

-289 LVNML
+289 LVQML

-302 ILDNFTFGKNSINH
+302 ILDNFTFGKSSINH
-316 IKDHPKLTVIDG
+316 IINHPKLTVIEG

-334 DLVKAVKNNKYV
+334 DLVKAVKNNRYV

-408 SALNPVSL
+408 SPLNPVSL

-455 LVVNTLLIRALRDKK
+455 LVVNTLLIRALKDKK

-485 KDVARAFKL
+485 YDVARAFKL
-494 VIESDKKVTHKQI
+494 AIESDRKATHKQI
-507 FNVGSDDMNFTIDQI
+507 FNVGSNDMNFTIDQI
-522 GDKVSAKFPEAEYN
+522 GDKVSAKFPHAKYN

-543 KRNYKVSFNKIVTQ
+543 KRNYKVSFDKITTK

-571 EMIEKISQDDSLLD
+571 EMIEKINEDDSLLD
-585 YEDKVYS
+585 YEDKIYS
-592 NFSQLKDSFSES
+592 NFSQLKDSFLES

>member
-1 MSKIGIA
+1 
-8 KMNENIKPFIKFFID
+8 MNEYTKPFIKFLID
-23 IAISLFSLIVSYAF
+23 IIISQFSLIVSYAF
-37 LYSFKFIGNNIID
+37 LYNFQFIGNNFLD
-50 IFSQFSL
+50 ILSLFSL
-57 FVLGYIIS
+57 FMFGYIIS
-65 SYITKNYA
+65 SYLTKNYA

-91 LMSFLIL
+91 VISFLI
-98 VIFAFVLRLE
+98 VIISAFFFGLE
-108 VNYKVLILFYLLFS
+108 INYKALILFYLLFS
-122 FFAANARILRRFIKE
+122 FFAANARLLRRFIKE
-137 REDILPGTKK
+137 REDILFGTKK
-147 TIIVG
+147 TIIIG

-163 PHNRNSYN
+163 PHNRHSYN
-171 ILGILDDKYD
+171 IIGILDDKYD
-181 KGKKIFDY
+181 KGKKIFNYDV
-189 NIIGTTADLKNIIKE
+189 IGTTADLKKIIKE
-204 LDIEIVI
+204 KDIEIVI
-211 YSGIFDD
+211 YSGVFDD
-218 NLFLKKSLL
+218 NLFLKKSFL

-237 LTIDQSLKQDI
+237 LTIEQSLKQDI

-262 DTLLNKVDSENSKN
+262 DTLLRKVDSEKSKN
-276 ILVTGGGG
+276 ILVTGGAG

-289 LVNML
+289 LVQML

-302 ILDNFTFGKNSINH
+302 ILDNFTFGKSSINQ
-316 IKDHPKLTVIDG
+316 IINHPKLTIIEG

-334 DLVKAVKNNKYV
+334 DLVKAVKNNRYV
-346 IALAAIVGDPASSID
+346 VALAAIVGDPASSID

-408 SALNPVSL
+408 SPLNPVSL

-455 LVVNTLLIRALRDKK
+455 LVVNTLLIRALKDKK

-485 KDVARAFKL
+485 YDVARAFKL
-494 VIESDKKVTHKQI
+494 AIESDRKATHKQI

-522 GDKVSAKFPEAEYN
+522 GDKVSTKFPHAEYN

-543 KRNYKVSFNKIVTQ
+543 KRNYKVSFDKITTK

-571 EMIEKISQDDSLLD
+571 EMIEKINEDDSLLD
-585 YEDKVYS
+585 YEDKIYS
-592 NFSQLKDSFSES
+592 NFSQLKDSFLES

>member
-1 MSKIGIA
+1 
-8 KMNENIKPFIKFFID
+8 MNEYTKPFIKFLID
-23 IAISLFSLIVSYAF
+23 IIISQFSLIVSYAF
-37 LYSFKFIGNNIID
+37 LYNFQFIGNNFLD
-50 IFSQFSL
+50 ILSLFSL
-57 FVLGYIIS
+57 FMFGYIIS
-65 SYITKNYA
+65 SYLTKNYA

-91 LMSFLIL
+91 VISFLI
-98 VIFAFVLRLE
+98 VIISAFFFGLE
-108 VNYKVLILFYLLFS
+108 INYKALILFYLLFS
-122 FFAANARILRRFIKE
+122 FFAASARLLRRFIKE
-137 REDILPGTKK
+137 REDILFGTKK
-147 TIIVG
+147 TIIIG

-163 PHNRNSYN
+163 PHNRHSYN
-171 ILGILDDKYD
+171 IIGILDDKYD
-181 KGKKIFDY
+181 KGKKIFNYDV
-189 NIIGTTADLKNIIKE
+189 IGTTADLKKIIKE
-204 LDIEIVI
+204 KDIEIVI
-211 YSGIFDD
+211 YSGVFDD
-218 NLFLKKSLL
+218 NLFLKKSFL

-237 LTIDQSLKQDI
+237 LTIEQSLKQDI

-262 DTLLNKVDSENSKN
+262 DTLLHKVDSEKSKN
-276 ILVTGGGG
+276 ILVTGGAG

-289 LVNML
+289 LVQML

-302 ILDNFTFGKNSINH
+302 ILDNFTFGKSSINQ
-316 IKDHPKLTVIDG
+316 IINHPKLTIIEG

-334 DLVKAVKNNKYV
+334 DLVKAVKNNRYV
-346 IALAAIVGDPASSID
+346 VALAAIVGDPASSID

-408 SALNPVSL
+408 SPLNPVSL

-455 LVVNTLLIRALRDKK
+455 LVVNTLLIRALKDKK

-485 KDVARAFKL
+485 YDVARAFKL
-494 VIESDKKVTHKQI
+494 AIESDRKATHKQI

-522 GDKVSAKFPEAEYN
+522 GDKVSAKFPHAKYN

-543 KRNYKVSFNKIVTQ
+543 KRNYKVSFDKITTK
-557 LGFEKKYDIEMGLD
+557 LGFEKKYDIEMGLN
-571 EMIEKISQDDSLLD
+571 EMIEKINEDDSLLD
-585 YEDKVYS
+585 YEDKIYS
-592 NFSQLKDSFSES
+592 NFSQLKDSFLES

>member
-1 MSKIGIA
+1 
-8 KMNENIKPFIKFFID
+8 MNEYTKPFIKFLID
-23 IAISLFSLIVSYAF
+23 IIISQFSLIVSYAF
-37 LYSFKFIGNNIID
+37 LYNFQFIGNNFLD
-50 IFSQFSL
+50 ILSLFSL
-57 FVLGYIIS
+57 FMFGYIVS
-65 SYITKNYA
+65 SYLTKNYA

-91 LMSFLIL
+91 VISFLI
-98 VIFAFVLRLE
+98 VIISAFFFGLE
-108 VNYKVLILFYLLFS
+108 INYKALILFYLLFS
-122 FFAANARILRRFIKE
+122 FFAANARLLRRFIKE
-137 REDILPGTKK
+137 REDILFGTKK
-147 TIIVG
+147 TIIIG

-163 PHNRNSYN
+163 PHNRHSYN
-171 ILGILDDKYD
+171 IIGILDDKYD
-181 KGKKIFDY
+181 KGKKIFNYDV
-189 NIIGTTADLKNIIKE
+189 IGTTADLKKIIKE
-204 LDIEIVI
+204 KDIEIVI
-211 YSGIFDD
+211 YSGVFDD
-218 NLFLKKSLL
+218 NLFLKKSFL

-237 LTIDQSLKQDI
+237 LTIEQSLKQDI

-262 DTLLNKVDSENSKN
+262 DTLLHKVDSEKSKN
-276 ILVTGGGG
+276 ILVTGGAG

-289 LVNML
+289 LVQML

-302 ILDNFTFGKNSINH
+302 ILDNFTFGKSSINH
-316 IKDHPKLTVIDG
+316 IINHPKLTVIEG

-334 DLVKAVKNNKYV
+334 DLVKAVKNNRYV

-408 SALNPVSL
+408 SPLNPVSL

-430 NSKITSPTILR
+430 NSKITSPSILR

-455 LVVNTLLIRALRDKK
+455 LVVNTLLIRALKDKK

-485 KDVARAFKL
+485 YDVARAFKL
-494 VIESDKKVTHKQI
+494 AIESDRKATHKQI

-522 GDKVSAKFPEAEYN
+522 GDKVSAKFPHAEYN
-536 TVDEDVD
+536 KVDEDVD
-543 KRNYKVSFNKIVTQ
+543 KRNYKVSFDKITTK
-557 LGFEKKYDIEMGLD
+557 LGFEKKYDIEMGLN
-571 EMIEKISQDDSLLD
+571 EMIEKINEDDSLLD
-585 YEDKVYS
+585 YEDKIYS
-592 NFSQLKDSFSES
+592 NFSQLKDSFLES

>member
-1 MSKIGIA
+1 
-8 KMNENIKPFIKFFID
+8 MNEYTKPFVKFFID
-23 IAISLFSLIVSYAF
+23 IVISLFSLIISYAF
-37 LYSFKFIGNNIID
+37 LYNFQYIVNNTID
-50 IFSQFSL
+50 ILSL
-57 FVLGYIIS
+57 FSIFILGYIIS
-65 SYITKNYA
+65 SYLTKNYA

-91 LMSFLIL
+91 LISFLFLI
-98 VIFAFVLRLE
+98 IFAFFFRLE
-108 VNYKVLILFYLLFS
+108 INYKALILFYLLFS
-122 FFAANARILRRFIKE
+122 FFAANARLLRRFIKE
-137 REDILPGTKK
+137 REDILFGTKK

-181 KGKKIFDY
+181 KGKKIFNY
-189 NIIGTTADLKNIIKE
+189 NVIGTTADLKNIIKE

-211 YSGIFDD
+211 YSGVFDD
-218 NLFLKKSLL
+218 NLFLKKSFL

-237 LTIDQSLKQDI
+237 LTIEQSLKQDI

-262 DTLLNKVDSENSKN
+262 DTLLHKVDSEKSKN
-276 ILVTGGGG
+276 ILVTGGAG

-289 LVNML
+289 LVQML

-316 IKDHPKLTVIDG
+316 IKDHPKLTVIEG

-346 IALAAIVGDPASSID
+346 VALAAIVGDPASSID

-408 SALNPVSL
+408 SPLNPVSL

-441 LSTVFGFSPRMRYD
+441 LSTVFGFSSRMRYD

-485 KDVARAFKL
+485 NDVARAFKL
-494 VIESDKKVTHKQI
+494 IIESDRKVTHKQI

-543 KRNYKVSFNKIVTQ
+543 KRNYKVSFNKIITQ
-557 LGFEKKYDIEMGLD
+557 LGFEKKYDIEMGLE
-571 EMIEKISQDDSLLD
+571 EMIEKINEDDSLLD
-585 YEDKVYS
+585 YEDKIYS
-592 NFSQLKDSFSES
+592 NFSQLKDSFSE

>member
-1 MSKIGIA
+1 MK
-8 KMNENIKPFIKFFID
+8 EYTKPFIKFFID
-23 IAISLFSLIVSYAF
+23 VFIALFSLIISYAF
-37 LYSFKFIGNNIID
+37 LYNFQFIGSNAID
-50 IFSQFSL
+50 ILSPFSL
-57 FVLGYIIS
+57 FMFGYIIS
-65 SYITKNYA
+65 SYLTKNYA

-91 LMSFLIL
+91 VISFLI
-98 VIFAFVLRLE
+98 VIISALFFGLE
-108 VNYKVLILFYLLFS
+108 INYKALILFYLLFS
-122 FFAANARILRRFIKE
+122 FFAANARLLRRFIKE
-137 REDILPGTKK
+137 REDILFGTKK
-147 TIIVG
+147 TIIIG

-163 PHNRNSYN
+163 PHNRHSYN
-171 ILGILDDKYD
+171 IIGILDDKYD
-181 KGKKIFDY
+181 KGKKIFNYDV
-189 NIIGTTADLKNIIKE
+189 IGTTADLKKIIKE
-204 LDIEIVI
+204 KDIEIVI
-211 YSGIFDD
+211 YSGVFDG
-218 NLFLKKSLL
+218 NLFLKKSFL

-237 LTIDQSLKQDI
+237 LTIEQSLKQDI

-262 DTLLNKVDSENSKN
+262 DTLLHKVDSEKTKN
-276 ILVTGGGG
+276 ILVTGGAG

-289 LVNML
+289 LVQML

-302 ILDNFTFGKNSINH
+302 ILDNFTFGKSSINQ
-316 IKDHPKLTVIDG
+316 IINHPKLTIIEG

-334 DLVKAVKNNKYV
+334 DLVKAVKNNRYV
-346 IALAAIVGDPASSID
+346 VALAAIVGDPASSID

-374 ILTEICNFYEVEKLV
+374 ILTEICNFYEVEKLI

-396 YGASTSGYLTED
+396 YGASTSGYLKED
-408 SALNPVSL
+408 SPLNPVSL

-455 LVVNTLLIRALRDKK
+455 LVVNTLLIRALKDKK

-485 KDVARAFKL
+485 YDVARAFKL
-494 VIESDKKVTHKQI
+494 AIESDRKATHKQI
-507 FNVGSDDMNFTIDQI
+507 FNVGSNDMNFTIDQI
-522 GDKVSAKFPEAEYN
+522 GDKVSAKFPHAEYN

-543 KRNYKVSFNKIVTQ
+543 KRNYKVSFDKITTK

-571 EMIEKISQDDSLLD
+571 EMIEKINEDDSLLD
-585 YEDKVYS
+585 YEDKIYS
-592 NFSQLKDSFSES
+592 NFSQLKDSFLES

>member
-1 MSKIGIA
+1 MK
-8 KMNENIKPFIKFFID
+8 EYTKPFIKFFID
-23 IAISLFSLIVSYAF
+23 VFIALFSLIISYAF
-37 LYSFKFIGNNIID
+37 LYNFQFIGSNAID
-50 IFSQFSL
+50 ILSPFSL
-57 FVLGYIIS
+57 FMFGYIIS
-65 SYITKNYA
+65 SYLTKNYA

-91 LMSFLIL
+91 VISFLI
-98 VIFAFVLRLE
+98 VIISALFFGLE
-108 VNYKVLILFYLLFS
+108 INYKALILFYLLFS
-122 FFAANARILRRFIKE
+122 FFAANARLLRRFIKE
-137 REDILPGTKK
+137 REDILFGTKK
-147 TIIVG
+147 TIIIG

-163 PHNRNSYN
+163 PHNRHSYN
-171 ILGILDDKYD
+171 IIGILDDKYD
-181 KGKKIFDY
+181 KGKKIFNYDV
-189 NIIGTTADLKNIIKE
+189 IGTTADLKKIIKE
-204 LDIEIVI
+204 KDIEIVI
-211 YSGIFDD
+211 YSGVFDG
-218 NLFLKKSLL
+218 NLFLKKSFL

-237 LTIDQSLKQDI
+237 LTIEQSLKQDI

-262 DTLLNKVDSENSKN
+262 DTLLHKVDSEKTKN
-276 ILVTGGGG
+276 ILVTGGAG

-289 LVNML
+289 LVQML

-302 ILDNFTFGKNSINH
+302 ILDNFTFGKSSINH
-316 IKDHPKLTVIDG
+316 IINHPKLTIIEG

-334 DLVKAVKNNKYV
+334 DLVKAVKNNRYV

-408 SALNPVSL
+408 SPLNPVSL

-455 LVVNTLLIRALRDKK
+455 LVVNTLLIRALKDKK

-485 KDVARAFKL
+485 YDVARAFKL
-494 VIESDKKVTHKQI
+494 AIESDRKATHKQI
-507 FNVGSDDMNFTIDQI
+507 FNVGSNDMNFTIDQI
-522 GDKVSAKFPEAEYN
+522 GDKVSAKFPHAEYN

-543 KRNYKVSFNKIVTQ
+543 KRNYKVSFDKITTK

-571 EMIEKISQDDSLLD
+571 EMIEKINEDDSLLD
-585 YEDKVYS
+585 YEDKIYS
-592 NFSQLKDSFSES
+592 NFSQLKDSFLES

>member
-1 MSKIGIA
+1 
-8 KMNENIKPFIKFFID
+8 MNEYTKPFIKFLID
-23 IAISLFSLIVSYAF
+23 IIISQFSLIVSYAF
-37 LYSFKFIGNNIID
+37 LYNFQFIGNNFLD
-50 IFSQFSL
+50 ILSQFSL
-57 FVLGYIIS
+57 FMFGYIIS
-65 SYITKNYA
+65 SYLTKNYA

-91 LMSFLIL
+91 VISFLI
-98 VIFAFVLRLE
+98 VIISAFFFGLE
-108 VNYKVLILFYLLFS
+108 INYKALILFYLLFS
-122 FFAANARILRRFIKE
+122 FFAANARLLRRFIKE
-137 REDILPGTKK
+137 REDILFGTKK
-147 TIIVG
+147 TIIIG

-163 PHNRNSYN
+163 PHNRHSYN
-171 ILGILDDKYD
+171 IVGILDDKYD
-181 KGKKIFDY
+181 KGKKIFNYDV
-189 NIIGTTADLKNIIKE
+189 IGTTSDLKKIIKE
-204 LDIEIVI
+204 KDIEIVI
-211 YSGIFDD
+211 YSGVFDD
-218 NLFLKKSLL
+218 NLFLKKSFL

-237 LTIDQSLKQDI
+237 LTIEQSLKQDI

-262 DTLLNKVDSENSKN
+262 DTLLHKVDSEKSKN
-276 ILVTGGGG
+276 ILVTGGAG

-289 LVNML
+289 LVQML

-302 ILDNFTFGKNSINH
+302 ILDNFTFGKSSINH
-316 IKDHPKLTVIDG
+316 IINHPKLTVIEG

-334 DLVKAVKNNKYV
+334 DLVKAVKNNRYV

-408 SALNPVSL
+408 SPLNPVSL

-455 LVVNTLLIRALRDKK
+455 LVVNTLLIRALKDKK

-485 KDVARAFKL
+485 YDVARAFKL
-494 VIESDKKVTHKQI
+494 AIESDRKATHKQI
-507 FNVGSDDMNFTIDQI
+507 FNVGSNDMNFTIDQI
-522 GDKVSAKFPEAEYN
+522 GDKVSAKFPHAKYN

-543 KRNYKVSFNKIVTQ
+543 KRNYKVSFDKITTK

-571 EMIEKISQDDSLLD
+571 EMIEKINEDDSLLD
-585 YEDKVYS
+585 YEDKIYS
-592 NFSQLKDSFSES
+592 NFSQLKDSFLES

>member
-1 MSKIGIA
+1 
-8 KMNENIKPFIKFFID
+8 MNEYTKPFIKFFID
-23 IAISLFSLIVSYAF
+23 VFIALFSLIISYAF
-37 LYSFKFIGNNIID
+37 LYNFQFIGSNAID
-50 IFSQFSL
+50 ILYQFSL
-57 FVLGYIIS
+57 FMFGYIIS
-65 SYITKNYA
+65 SYLTKNYA

-91 LMSFLIL
+91 VISFLI
-98 VIFAFVLRLE
+98 VIISAFFFGLE
-108 VNYKVLILFYLLFS
+108 INYKALILFYLLFS
-122 FFAANARILRRFIKE
+122 FFAANARLLRRFIKE
-137 REDILPGTKK
+137 REDILFGTKK
-147 TIIVG
+147 TIIIG

-163 PHNRNSYN
+163 PHNRHSYK
-171 ILGILDDKYD
+171 IIGILDDKYD
-181 KGKKIFDY
+181 KGKKIFNYDV
-189 NIIGTTADLKNIIKE
+189 IGTTADLKKIIKE
-204 LDIEIVI
+204 KDIEIVI
-211 YSGIFDD
+211 YSGVFDD
-218 NLFLKKSLL
+218 NLFLKKSFL

-237 LTIDQSLKQDI
+237 LTIEQSLKQDI

-262 DTLLNKVDSENSKN
+262 DTLLHKVDSEKSKN
-276 ILVTGGGG
+276 ILVTGGAG

-289 LVNML
+289 LVQML

-302 ILDNFTFGKNSINH
+302 ILDNFTFGKSSINH
-316 IKDHPKLTVIDG
+316 IINHPKLTVIEG

-334 DLVKAVKNNKYV
+334 DLVKAVKNNRYV

-408 SALNPVSL
+408 SPLNPVSL

-455 LVVNTLLIRALRDKK
+455 LVVNTLLIRALKDKK

-485 KDVARAFKL
+485 YDVARAFKL
-494 VIESDKKVTHKQI
+494 AIESDRKATHKQI

-522 GDKVSAKFPEAEYN
+522 GDKVSAKFPHAEYN

-543 KRNYKVSFNKIVTQ
+543 KRNYKVSFDKITTK
-557 LGFEKKYDIEMGLD
+557 LGFKKKYDIEMGLN
-571 EMIEKISQDDSLLD
+571 EMIEKINEDDSLLD
-585 YEDKVYS
+585 YEDKIYS
-592 NFSQLKDSFSES
+592 NFSQLKDSFLES